1 MNSLFVLV
9 LDGFLLG
16 IALAMDSFSLS
27 IADGLANPNM
37 TQFSKIILP
46 INFGFFQGIMPAI
59 GWYCV
64 NTISHYFTFF
74 QKMVPW
80 IGFFLLLY
88 IGTDM
93 IKNRDAWKE
102 ETEPRKIDLKL
113 LIIQGIATSI
123 DALSVGFA
131 IADYTFVQVVYT
143 ASIIAVTTFIICVF
157 GIELGNYI
165 GKKFYSHAS
174 VAGGLILIA
183 IGINTLLRGIKS

>member
-1 MNSLFVLV
+1 MNSLFVLI

-64 NTISHYFTFF
+64 NTISHYFAFF

-131 IADYTFVQVVYT
+131 IADYTFGQVVYT

>member
-1 MNSLFVLV
+1 MNSFIVLII
-9 LDGFLLG
+9 DGFLLG

-27 IADGLANPNM
+27 IADGLANPHM
-37 TQFSKIILP
+37 TQFNKIILP
-46 INFGFFQGIMPAI
+46 LNFGFFQGIMPTI

-64 NTISHYFTFF
+64 NTISHYFVFF
-74 QKMVPW
+74 QKLIPW

-93 IKNRDAWKE
+93 IKNRNSWKE
-102 ETEPRKIDLKL
+102 DTEPRKIDLKL
-113 LIIQGIATSI
+113 LIVQGIATSI

-131 IADYTFVQVVYT
+131 VADYSFVQVFYT
-143 ASIIAVTTFIICVF
+143 ALIIALTTFIICVL

-165 GKKFYSHAS
+165 GKKFYAHAS

-183 IGINTLLRGIKS
+183 IGINTLIRGIIQ

>member
-131 IADYTFVQVVYT
+131 IADYTFVQVIYT